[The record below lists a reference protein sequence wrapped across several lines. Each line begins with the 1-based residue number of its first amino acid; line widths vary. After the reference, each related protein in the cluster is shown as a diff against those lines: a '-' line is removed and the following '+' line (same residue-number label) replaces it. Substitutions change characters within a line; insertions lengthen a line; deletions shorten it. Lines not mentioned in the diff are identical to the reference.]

1 MYPVAR
7 ELKAALLL
15 TLLKDEAMRSVLVF
29 TRTKHRANRLAESLA
44 RQGVTVDK
52 IHGNRTQAQRTHA
65 LAGFK
70 NGKHQVLVATDI
82 AARGIDI
89 DELSHVVN
97 FDVPA
102 VPDDYIHRSGRTARA
117 EATGDAFTFVS
128 PDEEGDFRAIE
139 RALGKPIP
147 RVTVPGFDY
156 TARTTERL
164 EIPLAERIAAI
175 RARKAQER
183 GRARDNA
190 ARRNQHQNAA
200 GVQRRTN
207 SSTRH
212 P

>member
-1 MYPVAR
+1 
-7 ELKAALLL
+7 
-15 TLLKDEAMRSVLVF
+15 
-29 TRTKHRANRLAESLA
+29 
-44 RQGVTVDK
+44 
-52 IHGNRTQAQRTHA
+52 
-65 LAGFK
+65 
-70 NGKHQVLVATDI
+70 
-82 AARGIDI
+82 IDI

-190 ARRNQHQNAA
+190 ARRSQHQNAA
-200 GVQRRTN
+200 GVQQRRN
-207 SSTRH
+207 NFTRH